1 MSLSSAQ
8 QVFQRFGILIGLVLS
23 GVAHAGGLVTSPDS
37 DDQALHRY
45 AVLHRFDYRDEGW
58 QPGSGLV
65 QGKDG
70 SLFGA
75 NRNSSEGHWHTKY
88 DRGCGLIYRI
98 APDGQHATVFDFSD
112 RPSHRGCRVIGELL
126 LDSGGLYGTTLG
138 GGPNGHG
145 TVFRLSLKSK
155 HQILHSFDGADGD
168 QANGGLVRG
177 VDGALYGTTNLGGAH
192 GQGTVFKIAP
202 DGTFTSLYSFRDG
215 DPMGQRPADPLT
227 LGPDGLLYG
236 AATGGRFGKGTLFR
250 LTTDGQ
256 MSLVRAFRLI
266 DGEYPNAM
274 TAGRDGWLY
283 GTTMTGGSSNLGTL
297 FRLSVDG
304 QFETLHSFNGQDGSY
319 PQVPPT
325 QDAHG
330 TWYGTTTGVGADD
343 ARQTLYRVRFDG
355 SEPTIVHE
363 FGVREG
369 DGSAPFGRLLI
380 GRDGGIYGATAGGG
394 SQMGGGF
401 GAGTVYRQGP

>member
-1 MSLSSAQ
+1 MLLFIRQ
-8 QVFQRFGILIGLVLS
+8 TLLGVGVFMGLVLGNAVQAGGPIS
-23 GVAHAGGLVTSPDS
+23 AHAIGSET
-37 DDQALHRY
+37 LHRY
-45 AVLHRFDYRDEGW
+45 FVIHRFDYRDEGW
-58 QPGSGLV
+58 QPVSGLV
-65 QGKDG
+65 QSKDG
-70 SLFGA
+70 SLYGA
-75 NRNSSEGHWHTKY
+75 NWSSSQGHWYTKY

-98 APDGQHATVFDFSD
+98 APDGHQSTVFDFSD

-126 LDSGGLYGTTLG
+126 LDAGGLYGTTLG

-145 TVFRLSLKSK
+145 TVFRLSLKGK
-155 HQILHSFDGADGD
+155 HQILHGFDGADGD

-192 GQGTVFKIAP
+192 NQGTVFKIAR
-202 DGTFTSLYSFRDG
+202 DGAFTSLYSFSDG
-215 DPMGQRPADPLT
+215 DPLGQRPADPLA

-236 AATGGRFGKGTLFR
+236 VATRGRFGMGTLFR

-256 MSLVRAFRLI
+256 MSLVHEFRLI

-283 GTTMTGGSSNLGTL
+283 GTTMTGGSYNLGTL

-325 QDAHG
+325 QGAHG

-355 SEPTIVHE
+355 SEPAIVHE
-363 FGVREG
+363 FGVRGG
-369 DGSAPFGRLLI
+369 DGSAPVGRLLI
-380 GRDGGIYGATAGGG
+380 GRDGGIYGATAAGG
-394 SQMGGGF
+394 SQVADGF